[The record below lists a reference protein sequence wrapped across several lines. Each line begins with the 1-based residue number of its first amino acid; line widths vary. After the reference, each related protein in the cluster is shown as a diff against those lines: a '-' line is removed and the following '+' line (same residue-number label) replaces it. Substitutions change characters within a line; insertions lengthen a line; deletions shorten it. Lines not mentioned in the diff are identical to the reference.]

1 MTAPGL
7 RCPLCR
13 GTRTR
18 PWARA
23 RDLEYF
29 TTEDEFAYH
38 RCPDCRLVFI
48 DPVPADRLAEIYP
61 ASYYSYG
68 PPDRSFAARV
78 KQRLDAAAFRHVLAR
93 VPGAAVN
100 VLDVGGGDGAHLSM
114 IRELEPRTAL
124 TQVVDLDERAGRL
137 ARARGHRYHQGRI
150 EDFAPPELFGLI
162 LLVNLIEHVADP
174 AAVLAALRRCLAP
187 GGVILVKTPNT
198 ASLDARLFRHRNWG
212 GLHCPRHWRLFD
224 RGNFT
229 RLAASAG
236 LRVDRFRHTQGAP
249 FWTASVLA
257 WLAGRGLVRL
267 SAARPVVRH
276 PLYPVLTP
284 LFAAFDFIRTPL
296 GGRPSQMFFELAADD
311 RAEELTG
318 QSLRST
324 RHA

>member
-1 MTAPGL
+1 MTG
-7 RCPLCR
+7 CPLCR
-13 GTRTR
+13 APRTL

-29 TTEDEFAYH
+29 TSGDEFAYR

-61 ASYYSYG
+61 PSYYSYG

-78 KQRLDAAAFRHVLAR
+78 KLRLDAALFRRVLAG
-93 VPGAAVN
+93 VPGEAVS
-100 VLDVGGGDGAHLSM
+100 VLDVGGGDGAHLSL

-150 EDFAPPELFGLI
+150 EDFEPGERFGLI
-162 LLVNLIEHVADP
+162 LLLNLIEHVADP

-187 GGVILVKTPNT
+187 GGVILVKTPN
-198 ASLDARLFRHRNWG
+198 ADSLDARLFRHRNWG

-224 RGNFT
+224 RGNLT
-229 RLAASAG
+229 RLAGAAG
-236 LRVDRFRHTQGAP
+236 LRVRRFRYTQGAP

-267 SAARPVVRH
+267 SAGRPVVRH

-284 LFAAFDFIRTPL
+284 LFAGFDFVRARF
-296 GGRPSQMFFELAADD
+296 GGRPSQMFLELESDG
-311 RAEELTG
+311 RPGNSPGNL
-318 QSLRST
+318 
-324 RHA
+324 